1 VQQERDDSSTGGVPL
16 RASIYGEHVP
26 RILRTSLPDGFFHVT
41 ARGVDGAAI
50 VRDRG
55 DGQHYVHLLARTIE
69 RYRWECHAYCLMP
82 NHMHAVVDAT
92 RADVSAGVQY
102 LHGMYALDFN
112 RRHGRSGHL
121 FGARFASWVVETEQ
135 HLVNA
140 CRYVYLNPVR
150 AGLCARPQ
158 DWPWSGIRS

>member
-1 VQQERDDSSTGGVPL
+1 MRGRSGGARVY
-16 RASIYGEHVP
+16 RGNVP

-50 VRDRG
+50 VRDRS
-55 DGQHYVHLLARTIE
+55 DGQLYVHLLAKTIE

-82 NHMHAVVDAT
+82 NHVHVLVDA
-92 RADVSAGVQY
+92 AQHELSAGVQY
-102 LHGMYALDFN
+102 LHGTYALAFN
-112 RRHGRSGHL
+112 QRHGRRGHL
-121 FGARFASWVVETEQ
+121 FGARFASWVVETER

-158 DWPWSGIRS
+158 DWPWSGIRG

>member
-1 VQQERDDSSTGGVPL
+1 M
-16 RASIYGEHVP
+16 P
-26 RILRTSLPDGFFHVT
+26 RILRTSLPDGVFHVT

-50 VRDRG
+50 VRDVG
-55 DGQHYVHLLARTIE
+55 DGGRYVHLLADTIE

-82 NHMHAVVDAT
+82 NHVHVLVDAT
-92 RADVSAGVQY
+92 QPDLSGGVQY
-102 LHGMYALDFN
+102 LHGTYALAFN
-112 RRHGRSGHL
+112 RRHGRRGHL
-121 FGARFASWVVETEQ
+121 FGARFASWVVETER

-158 DWPWSGIRS
+158 DWPWSGIRG